1 MQLAPVL
8 LWTVDGP
15 LLDQAGMFKKLAC
28 LARCG
33 SILLPTE
40 ELPKFSDR

>member
-8 LWTVDGP
+8 SWTVDGP
-15 LLDQAGMFKKLAC
+15 LLDRAGMFKKNALPRP
-28 LARCG
+28 LR
-33 SILLPTE
+33 SIRLPTE